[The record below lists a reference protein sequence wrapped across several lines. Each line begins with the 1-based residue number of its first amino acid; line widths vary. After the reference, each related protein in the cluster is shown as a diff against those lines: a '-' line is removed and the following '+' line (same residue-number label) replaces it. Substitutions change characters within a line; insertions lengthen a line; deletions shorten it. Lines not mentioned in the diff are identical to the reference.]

1 MKVIHTYASYN
12 IIWKQRLYV
21 QMLSA
26 LSAKKY
32 FGNIHLYTTPE
43 ESKQIS
49 EVGIPYDSIDTSLF
63 TKSDQD
69 CYSIPKL
76 KTYAAQTEPFFH
88 VDCDSVFYDKF
99 DLDLYSKIKSPV
111 IFSHA
116 DMKSHA
122 ALKGKLGD
130 HIPHLLNNKIKPVSN
145 SIRSGDY
152 WWVNNVYLKLYQ
164 DLFDVQDSSVKKYFD
179 FNSIPNMSL
188 VLVKDPKLFADAV
201 NKSLSHY
208 HKNKKIIDEN
218 DYGPCYIEQLMI
230 HQYMLTISEDYRKR
244 VKKKDI
250 FFFKEVPLSITLK
263 VQAKTNPNISETG
276 FPFKFR
282 VNKWCKCCN
291 HGKGLKKHKIESVEN
306 ISDYFG
312 FKFNGYTHF
321 SFQQWYQ
328 IWQTLIIYEIVS
340 EYGEQFAINIHKYF
354 YDLYP
359 KLDLPVYSEG
369 ELMYEKLTG
378 NKIFTEKVVSNKNS
392 SYI

>member
-1 MKVIHTYASYN
+1 MKVIHTYASYKP
-12 IIWKQRLYV
+12 IWKERLYV

-32 FGNIHLYTTPE
+32 FGNIHLYTTEE
-43 ESKQIS
+43 ESKQVNEI
-49 EVGIPYDSIDTSLF
+49 GIPYDSIDTSLF
-63 TKSDQD
+63 SKSDQD

-76 KTYAAQTEPFFH
+76 KTYAAQTEPYFH
-88 VDCDSVFYDKF
+88 IDCDSVFYDKF
-99 DLDLYSKIKSPV
+99 DLSPFMNMKSPV
-111 IFSHA
+111 VFSHA
-116 DMKSHA
+116 DMKHHA
-122 ALKGKLGD
+122 GLKGKLGD
-130 HIPHLLNNKIKPVSN
+130 QIPHFLNNKIEPTTDSTL
-145 SIRSGDY
+145 SGDY
-152 WWVNNVYLKLYQ
+152 WWVNHVYLKLYQ
-164 DLFDVQDSSVKKYFD
+164 DLFDVQDGEVKKYFD

-188 VLVKDPKLFADAV
+188 ILVKDPESFSLASK
-201 NKSLSHY
+201 KSLDHY
-208 HKNKKIIDEN
+208 LTNKTVIDQN
-218 DYGPCYIEQLMI
+218 DMGPCYVEQLMV

-263 VQAKTNPNISETG
+263 VQSKTNPKISDTQ

-282 VNKWCKCCN
+282 VNKWCSCCN
-291 HGKGLKKHKIESVEN
+291 HGKGIKKHRIESPER

-312 FKFNGYTHF
+312 YKFNGYTHF

-328 IWQTLIIYEIVS
+328 VWQTLIINEIVS
-340 EYGEQFAINIHKYF
+340 EYGEQFVINIHKYF

-378 NKIFTEKVVSNKNS
+378 NKLFTEKVVSHKNNA
-392 SYI
+392 YI